1 MASQFHSDSSANS
14 QVQHQS
20 IPQLNPSELTIHSD
34 LASGQGKPASLP
46 KKFQNLAVSPKPWVG
61 TLTAETISVVGLAGV
76 GTALL
81 VSTGRTPWVNQA
93 GAVAVAKTERNA
105 QTSLFKARIQRLAKD
120 TSVIT
125 AAKDRQMGQSSYPE
139 MQQVSTF
146 GVEFSTSMKDPETDE
161 VIDVFVGGD
170 RVHQNQSLIQ
180 QSFEELGDGY
190 SAVYVGQPTG
200 EMMLA
205 TSLLQQGGREIDGTN
220 AQVNVALPDRTI
232 LQEALAAEGLPVTA
246 QVMLEGRAY
255 AIAAQALP
263 GSEEEA
269 SVVVVRGTPETAS
282 NAMLLWGLGLLAIAT
297 AASGGGLGLAMVRKK
312 KTTVS
317 MKQLQQSTH
326 RFLEGDRTIRA
337 DTSAKDEIGQLA
349 HTFNQLA
356 EQITTSEIAMTEQ
369 IRRQAAEIEQAQFF
383 IQQAQFF
390 STVAASETRTL
401 QDLETLFKTA
411 VQGARQILKA
421 DRVVIYRFLPNWSGY
436 ISAEAVDPSYPR
448 VMGGKIEDACIGEEL
463 IDAYRKGRVVATNNV
478 YEAGFHPDHLR
489 LMEQLKVKANL
500 VTPILRDGELYG
512 LLVAH
517 HCAAPHLWQQP
528 EIDFLQQLALQ
539 LGLAIDRVIFLIQKD
554 GAILRNQQL
563 SEITGAITNAVSI
576 GEIYQCAIAGVR
588 EALKTD
594 RAVVYLFNQDW
605 QGTIVAEVVGAGFPK
620 ALGANIA
627 DPCFAEKYIDK
638 YLAGQVKAT
647 NNIYEAG
654 LSDCYLGQL
663 EPFAVKANL
672 VAPILAYDKLHGLLV
687 THQCSTPRAWQ
698 EPEITFFK
706 QVASQVGIA
715 LDRMNYLAQKDMAL
729 YRAQKL
735 SEITSA
741 IGTAAD
747 VEEVYKSAITGV
759 RESLETDRAIVYLF
773 DENWQGRVVA
783 ESVSRGFPKALGANI
798 ADPCFADKYIG
809 KYLAGRVKATNN
821 IYEAGLSDC
830 YLGQL
835 EPFEVKANLVAP
847 ILAYNRLHGL
857 LVAHQCSAP
866 RTWQESDIVFFK
878 QVATQ
883 VGLAL
888 DRVRF
893 LEELDLARQHAENL
907 AREQRQQR
915 EELQDNLIHLL
926 DQVEA
931 AAKGD
936 LTIRAE
942 VTTGEIG
949 TVADFFNS
957 VVESLRQIVMQ
968 VKQSAVHV
976 SEAIAES
983 EGSIRQLADSA
994 LQQAE
999 EMSYTLN
1006 SVEQMTDSIRAVA
1019 ESARQAAE
1027 VSDQASA
1034 TAEAGGVAM
1043 DLTVQNILSL
1053 RDTIGSTAKKI
1064 KRLGE
1069 ASQQISKVVSLI
1081 EKIALQTNLLAIN
1094 AGIEAARAGED
1105 GSGFA
1110 IVAEEVGELAT
1121 QSAKATGDIE
1131 EIVATIQ
1138 AETNQVVE
1146 AMEQSTSQV
1155 VEGTRLVEDARV
1167 SLNQIVEVSHQ
1178 INQLV
1183 KTISEA
1189 TVSQTQTSLL
1199 ITGLIREV
1207 AQESTQTSDRS
1218 RQVSEALQQTVS
1230 VAKELQI
1237 SVEAFKVSSE
1247 EEVSKEITLPL

>member
-1 MASQFHSDSSANS
+1 MAIQFDSDPSADL
-14 QVQHQS
+14 QAQGQS
-20 IPQLNPSELTIHSD
+20 TPQLNPS
-34 LASGQGKPASLP
+34 KPAASSEFVLKPRKSRSLFR
-46 KKFQNLAVSPKPWVG
+46 KFHALSVDRKRDRKRLIG
-61 TLTAETISVVGLAGV
+61 MLTAETASVVGLAGAGAV
-76 GTALL
+76 LL
-81 VSTGRTPWVNQA
+81 VSSGRTQLVSQA
-93 GAVAVAKTERNA
+93 RDN
-105 QTSLFKARIQRLAKD
+105 L
-120 TSVIT
+120 T
-125 AAKDRQMGQSSYPE
+125 AAKTDHSAQANLLKADQQNQSKHIRAVPSKDGQVGQPSYLEGRQAGQVLLEP
-139 MQQVSTF
+139 VANF
-146 GVEFSTSMKDPETDE
+146 GVEFSTL
-161 VIDVFVGGD
+161 D
-170 RVHQNQSLIQ
+170 RSNLQ
-180 QSFEELGDGY
+180 QS
-190 SAVYVGQPTG
+190 S
-200 EMMLA
+200 
-205 TSLLQQGGREIDGTN
+205 
-220 AQVNVALPDRTI
+220 
-232 LQEALAAEGLPVTA
+232 ALAERRTHQTVLV
-246 QVMLEGRAY
+246 QYSELEAG
-255 AIAAQALP
+255 AI
-263 GSEEEA
+263 EE
-269 SVVVVRGTPETAS
+269 TPETTS
-282 NAMLLWGLGLLAIAT
+282 DIGLLRGVGGLAIAT
-297 AASGGGLGLAMVRKK
+297 ALLGVGVVLTALLR
-312 KTTVS
+312 KTTAVPL
-317 MKQLQQSTH
+317 KQLQQTTH
-326 RFLEGDRTIRA
+326 RFMEGDRTIRA
-337 DTSAKDEIGQLA
+337 DTSRNDEIGQLA
-349 HTFNQLA
+349 NTFNQLA
-356 EQITTSEIAMTEQ
+356 ERVTASESAMAEQ
-369 IRRQAAEIEQAQFF
+369 IRRQAQEIEQAQFF
-383 IQQAQFF
+383 IDQARFF
-390 STVAASETRTL
+390 STIAASETRTL

-421 DRVVIYRFLPNWSGY
+421 DRVVVYRFLPNWSGY
-436 ISAEAVDPSYPR
+436 ISAEAVDSHYPR

-463 IDAYRKGRVVATNNV
+463 IEAYRKGRVVATNNV

-517 HCAAPHLWQQP
+517 HCAAPHLWRQP

-539 LGLAIDRVIFLIQKD
+539 LGLAIDRVVFLIQKD

-563 SEITGAITNAVSI
+563 SEITGAIANAVSI
-576 GEIYQCAIAGVR
+576 GEIYQCAIAGIR

-594 RAVVYLFNQDW
+594 RAVVYLFDENW
-605 QGTIVAEVVGAGFPK
+605 QGSIVAEAVGTGFPK

-627 DPCFAEKYIDK
+627 DPCFANQYIDK
-638 YLAGQVKAT
+638 YLAGRVKAT

-687 THQCSTPRAWQ
+687 THQCSTARDWQ

-706 QVASQVGIA
+706 QVASQVGVA

-735 SEITSA
+735 SEISSA
-741 IGTAAD
+741 IGTATD
-747 VEEVYKSAITGV
+747 VEEVYKAAITGV
-759 RESLETDRAIVYLF
+759 RESLETDRAVVYLF
-773 DENWQGRVVA
+773 DENWQGRIVA
-783 ESVSRGFPKALGANI
+783 EAVSRGFPKALGANI

-857 LVAHQCSAP
+857 LVTHQCSAP
-866 RTWQESDIVFFK
+866 RNWQESDIVFFK
-878 QVATQ
+878 QIATQ

-888 DRVRF
+888 DRVSF
-893 LEELDLARQHAENL
+893 LEELEQARQHAENL

-915 EELQDNLIHLL
+915 EALQDSLIHLL
-926 DQVEA
+926 DQVESA
-931 AAKGD
+931 AQGD

-957 VVESLRQIVMQ
+957 IVESLRQIVTQ
-968 VKQSAVHV
+968 VKQSAFQV

-983 EGSIRQLADSA
+983 EGSIRRLADSA

-999 EMSYTLN
+999 EMSYTLD
-1006 SVEQMTDSIRAVA
+1006 SVEQMTHSIQAVA

-1027 VSDQASA
+1027 VSDKASA

-1064 KRLGE
+1064 KRSGE

-1105 GSGFA
+1105 GHGFA

-1146 AMEQSTSQV
+1146 AMEQSTAQV

-1167 SLNQIVEVSHQ
+1167 SLSQIVEVSHQ

-1183 KTISEA
+1183 KSISEA

-1199 ITGLIREV
+1199 ITVLMREA
-1207 AQESTQTSDRS
+1207 AQESQHMSDRS
-1218 RQVSEALQQTVS
+1218 RQVSESLQQTVT
-1230 VAKELQI
+1230 VAKELQV
-1237 SVEAFKVSSE
+1237 SVEAFRVDSKSEVE
-1247 EEVSKEITLPL
+1247 EEVTLPL

>member
-1 MASQFHSDSSANS
+1 MAIQFHSDSAFNS
-14 QVQHQS
+14 QVQHQTA
-20 IPQLNPSELTIHSD
+20 SELNSSKVTANSETALRQSQSKSLFKKSQKPSSSYRLLVTPFLHEA
-34 LASGQGKPASLP
+34 ASFGTLKKVGMRGLMAETVSVASL
-46 KKFQNLAVSPKPWVG
+46 
-61 TLTAETISVVGLAGV
+61 AG
-76 GTALL
+76 
-81 VSTGRTPWVNQA
+81 A
-93 GAVAVAKTERNA
+93 GAVLLASAGQTHPVNEIEAK
-105 QTSLFKARIQRLAKD
+105 L
-120 TSVIT
+120 
-125 AAKDRQMGQSSYPE
+125 AAKANDTRTNLLQKQTHSQAESARVVSVESRQVE
-139 MQQVSTF
+139 NF
-146 GVEFSTSMKDPETDE
+146 EVEFSSRIKRNLEQSVSFPDE
-161 VIDVFVGGD
+161 LASQAVLV
-170 RVHQNQSLIQ
+170 QS
-180 QSFEELGDGY
+180 SH
-190 SAVYVGQPTG
+190 
-200 EMMLA
+200 
-205 TSLLQQGGREIDGTN
+205 
-220 AQVNVALPDRTI
+220 
-232 LQEALAAEGLPVTA
+232 
-246 QVMLEGRAY
+246 LEGMV
-255 AIAAQALP
+255 AQETP
-263 GSEEEA
+263 GISNT
-269 SVVVVRGTPETAS
+269 VLLRGAE
-282 NAMLLWGLGLLAIAT
+282 LLAIAT
-297 AASGGGLGLAMVRKK
+297 AAAGVGVVLAAVLRKK
-312 KTTVS
+312 ISVPL
-317 MKQLQQSTH
+317 KQLQQTTH

-337 DTSAKDEIGQLA
+337 DAFGDDEVGQLA
-349 HTFNQLA
+349 NTFNRLV
-356 EQITTSEIAMTEQ
+356 EQVTASEVAMTQQ
-369 IRRQAAEIEQAQFF
+369 IRRQTQELEQAQFF
-383 IQQAQFF
+383 IEQARFF
-390 STVAASETRTL
+390 STIAASETRTL
-401 QDLETLFKTA
+401 QNLETLFQKA

-421 DRVVIYRFLPNWSGY
+421 DRVVVYRFSPDWSGY
-436 ISAEAVDPSYPR
+436 ISAEAVDSKYPR
-448 VMGGKIEDACIGEEL
+448 AGGGRIEDACIGQEL
-463 IDAYRKGRVVATNNV
+463 IEAYRKGRVIATHNV
-478 YEAGFHPDHLR
+478 DEAGFHPDHLR

-500 VTPILRDGELYG
+500 VTPVLRDGELYG

-517 HCAAPHLWQQP
+517 HCEAPHVWQQP
-528 EIDFLQQLALQ
+528 EVDFLQQLALQ
-539 LGLAIDRVIFLIQKD
+539 LGLAVDRVIFLMQKD

-563 SEITGAITNAVSI
+563 SEITGAIANADSI

-594 RAVVYLFNQDW
+594 RALVYLFNENW
-605 QGTIVAEVVGAGFPK
+605 QGTVVAEAVGAGFPE

-627 DPCFAEKYIDK
+627 DPCFADQYIDK
-638 YLAGQVKAT
+638 YLAGRVKAT

-687 THQCSTPRAWQ
+687 THQCSTARAWQ

-706 QVASQVGIA
+706 QVASQVGVA
-715 LDRMNYLAQKDMAL
+715 LDRMNYLAQKDLAL
-729 YRAQKL
+729 YRTQKL

-741 IGTAAD
+741 ISTAAH
-747 VEEVYKSAITGV
+747 VGEVYKIATTGV
-759 RESLETDRAIVYLF
+759 RESLKTDRVVVYLF
-773 DENWQGRVVA
+773 DEHWQGQIVA
-783 ESVSRGFPKALGANI
+783 ESVNRGFPRALGANI
-798 ADPCFADKYIG
+798 ADPCFAEKYIG
-809 KYLAGRVKATNN
+809 KYLAGRVQATAN

-857 LVAHQCSAP
+857 LVTHQCSAP
-866 RTWQESDIVFFK
+866 RNWQEADLVFFK
-878 QVATQ
+878 QVASQ

-888 DRVRF
+888 DRVGF
-893 LEELDLARQHAENL
+893 LEELHRARQQAENL

-915 EELQDNLIHLL
+915 EELQESLIHLL
-926 DQVEA
+926 SQVEA
-931 AAKGD
+931 AAQGD

-957 VVESLRQIVMQ
+957 IVESLRQIVTQ
-968 VKQSAVHV
+968 VKRSTFEV

-983 EGSIRQLADSA
+983 EGSIRQLANSA

-1006 SVEQMTDSIRAVA
+1006 SVEQMTHSIRAVA

-1027 VSDQASA
+1027 VSDKASA

-1043 DLTVQNILSL
+1043 DLTVRNILSL

-1094 AGIEAARAGED
+1094 AGIEAARAGKD

-1121 QSAKATGDIE
+1121 QSARATGDIE

-1155 VEGTRLVEDARV
+1155 VEGTHLVQDARM

-1183 KTISEA
+1183 KSISEA

-1199 ITGLIREV
+1199 ITGLMRDV
-1207 AQESTQTSDRS
+1207 AQDSKQTSARS
-1218 RQVSEALQQTVS
+1218 RQVSDSLQQTVTI
-1230 VAKELQI
+1230 AKALQI
-1237 SVEAFKVSSE
+1237 SVEAFKISSE
-1247 EEVSKEITLPL
+1247 SEVGEEITVPL

>member
-1 MASQFHSDSSANS
+1 M
-14 QVQHQS
+14 
-20 IPQLNPSELTIHSD
+20 LM
-34 LASGQGKPASLP
+34 
-46 KKFQNLAVSPKPWVG
+46 
-61 TLTAETISVVGLAGV
+61 AETVSTVGLAGV

-81 VSTGRTPWVNQA
+81 VSTGVNQA
-93 GAVAVAKTERNA
+93 RAELAATETEYSV
-105 QTSLFKARIQRLAKD
+105 QTNLLKADVQGQAED
-120 TSVIT
+120 TSVVI
-125 AAKDRQMGQSSYPE
+125 AARARQVGQLSYPE
-139 MQQVSTF
+139 MQQRVDQTLQEQVSNF
-146 GVEFSTSMKDPETDE
+146 GVEFSPLM
-161 VIDVFVGGD
+161 
-170 RVHQNQSLIQ
+170 
-180 QSFEELGDGY
+180 
-190 SAVYVGQPTG
+190 GQDW
-200 EMMLA
+200 
-205 TSLLQQGGREIDGTN
+205 Q
-220 AQVNVALPDRTI
+220 
-232 LQEALAAEGLPVTA
+232 
-246 QVMLEGRAY
+246 
-255 AIAAQALP
+255 AIAAQAVP

-269 SVVVVRGTPETAS
+269 SAVVVQGTPENSS
-282 NAMLLWGLGLLAIAT
+282 NTVLLWGLGLLAIAT
-297 AASGGGLGLAMVRKK
+297 AALGVGLGLVVVRR
-312 KTTVS
+312 KTTAVS
-317 MKQLQQSTH
+317 LKQLQQSAH

-337 DTSAKDEIGQLA
+337 DASAKDVGQLA
-349 HTFNQLA
+349 RTFNQLA

-369 IRRQAAEIEQAQFF
+369 IRRQASEIEQAQFF

-401 QDLETLFKTA
+401 QDLEALFKTA

-436 ISAEAVDPSYPR
+436 ISAEAVDANYPR
-448 VMGGKIEDACIGEEL
+448 VMGGKIEDACIEDEL
-463 IDAYRKGRVVATNNV
+463 IEAYRKGRVVATNNV

-517 HCAAPHLWQQP
+517 HCAAPHIWQQP

-539 LGLAIDRVIFLIQKD
+539 LGLAVDRVVLLIQKD

-563 SEITGAITNAVSI
+563 SEITGAIANAVSI
-576 GEIYQCAIAGVR
+576 SEVYQRAIAGIR
-588 EALKTD
+588 ESLKTD
-594 RAVVYLFNQDW
+594 RAVVYLFDENW
-605 QGTIVAEVVGAGFPK
+605 QGTIVAEAVGAGFPK

-638 YLAGQVKAT
+638 YLAGQVKAI

-687 THQCSTPRAWQ
+687 THQCSTARAWQ
-698 EPEITFFK
+698 ESEITFFK

-735 SEITSA
+735 SEIASA
-741 IGTAAD
+741 IGMAAD
-747 VEEVYKSAITGV
+747 VEEIYNTAITGV
-759 RESLETDRAIVYLF
+759 RESLKTERAIVYLF
-773 DENWQGRVVA
+773 DKDWQGRVVA
-783 ESVSRGFPKALGANI
+783 ESVNRGFPQALGANI

-809 KYLAGRVKATNN
+809 KYLAGRIKATNN

-857 LVAHQCSAP
+857 LVTHQCSAP

-888 DRVRF
+888 DRVGF
-893 LEELDLARQHAENL
+893 LEELDLARQQAENL

-931 AAKGD
+931 AARGD

-957 VVESLRQIVMQ
+957 VVESLRQIVTQ
-968 VKQSAVHV
+968 VKQSAIQV

-1006 SVEQMTDSIRAVA
+1006 SVEQMTHSIRAVA

-1027 VSDQASA
+1027 VSDKASA
-1034 TAEAGGVAM
+1034 TAEAGGTAM

-1131 EIVATIQ
+1131 EIVAAIQ

-1167 SLNQIVEVSHQ
+1167 SLGEIVEVSHQ

-1207 AQESTQTSDRS
+1207 AQESKRTSDRS

-1237 SVEAFKVSSE
+1237 SVETFKVSSKE
-1247 EEVSKEITLPL
+1247 DIDEEITLPL